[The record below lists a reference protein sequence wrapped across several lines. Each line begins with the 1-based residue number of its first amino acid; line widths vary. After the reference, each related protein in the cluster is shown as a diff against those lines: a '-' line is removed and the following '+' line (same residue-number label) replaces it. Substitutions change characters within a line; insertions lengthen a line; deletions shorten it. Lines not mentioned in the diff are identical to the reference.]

1 MLVIL
6 PLLQEKFF
14 IQILISSG
22 PYYLPFSTMKKA
34 SPQTPNYGTD
44 SLLPLGRASNFTDDY
59 PYSWSIPPYHAST
72 HAYKNA
78 AVCPGVDGKLHVNI
92 VCPVD
97 IKKQPEKTL
106 PDIQSTQFAL
116 NFLKNYTTSK
126 NSNQPFFLA
135 VGYHKPHIPL
145 KFPKQ
150 FLDLYP
156 IEKIQVAADPLLPF
170 HLPPVAYEPWTD
182 LRWRDDIAA
191 LNLSFPYERMP
202 DFYAKRI
209 IQSYYAATTYMDS
222 LVGQLLIA
230 LDEYGLA
237 SNTIVS
243 FVGDHGWALGEH
255 QEWSK
260 FSNFRVATNVPL
272 VIHVPG
278 VTDNR
283 DHGGSGI
290 VSDALVE
297 LVDLFPTLAELAALK
312 VPDLCPDD
320 SSNITLCSEGLSFA
334 PLLKNLS
341 LPWKKAIFSQY
352 PRPSDEP
359 QENTCEPLP
368 SEMTIMG
375 YSMQTSRYHYTE
387 WIQYE
392 HKTQKG
398 NWSNIHARELYID
411 PRDDRNVASLPDF
424 SDLVQEL
431 SNQLRKGWRNA
442 LPENNYVHV

>member
-1 MLVIL
+1 MRIHCCSITRF
-6 PLLQEKFF
+6 Q
-14 IQILISSG
+14 
-22 PYYLPFSTMKKA
+22 
-34 SPQTPNYGTD
+34 GT
-44 SLLPLGRASNFTDDY
+44 
-59 PYSWSIPPYHAST
+59 
-72 HAYKNA
+72 
-78 AVCPGVDGKLHVNI
+78 
-92 VCPVD
+92 
-97 IKKQPEKTL
+97 KT
-106 PDIQSTQFAL
+106 
-116 NFLKNYTTSK
+116 KNY
-126 NSNQPFFLA
+126 
-135 VGYHKPHIPL
+135 
-145 KFPKQ
+145 
-150 FLDLYP
+150 
-156 IEKIQVAADPLLPF
+156 
-170 HLPPVAYEPWTD
+170 
-182 LRWRDDIAA
+182 
-191 LNLSFPYERMP
+191 
-202 DFYAKRI
+202 
-209 IQSYYAATTYMDS
+209 
-222 LVGQLLIA
+222 LIA
-230 LDEYGLA
+230 
-237 SNTIVS
+237 
-243 FVGDHGWALGEH
+243 GWALGEH

-411 PRDDRNVASLPDF
+411 PRDDRNVACLPDF